1 MQDERMLPTDGK
13 RELEQAGPEDP
24 GSVPS
29 SSAQWLLTHRAQIPE
44 LVAGYV
50 SRPALERRCSPL
62 SRQLTVLQAPGGF
75 GKTALLAHCCSRLR
89 DNGGTVA
96 WLAVDEEDG
105 PVAMATYLTV
115 AFEQAGI
122 TTFDAGQSADAP
134 TTERESDTQE
144 RESDTHAGYRI
155 NLLIRAIER
164 HGRPCLLALDELERL
179 CNTQAVDVLNMLLS
193 QSPDNLRFAM
203 AFRERP
209 PGLDIAMF
217 LLEGRGETI
226 TAEELRFSLPDI
238 ARFFDTELSRREL
251 AAVAASSAGWPIAL
265 RIYRNA
271 AQAGEP
277 PDDAVLGKETVA
289 AWIESR
295 LWRGVPDDD
304 REFIL
309 DMSLF
314 DWIDPDLID
323 EATGQRHSRRRIES
337 MASLAGLVQITGS
350 GKTTMKLHPLI
361 REYCANKLFRE
372 NPSRFRSVHAGIAR
386 GLARR
391 GQVED
396 ALRHSAE
403 AGDAQLTGRIA
414 TDAGGVHIW
423 IGRGFDA
430 LRGMDGW
437 LTADAIAAYPR
448 LALIRCVLLALSGD
462 MDGARRVY
470 QETAIETAGFSRSPS
485 GDEDPDM
492 KRDHLIVLGLMV
504 VLRCSPLPR
513 YEPLVSTVA
522 DIALQPD
529 TDPLLRGIIR
539 YGLCLVMTERTE
551 FERAAEWAERV
562 RTDLRQHT
570 LYITPHLD
578 CQLGLAAMAQ
588 GRTTEAANRYG
599 RALELARVGHLG
611 NTETAMVGELL
622 MTELELERS
631 AHLPRRHTPVSLR
644 LLGEGGTWFDIYAA
658 NAAIATELAFRDQG
672 VDRALAVLESAMEFA
687 RATERSALITFLSA
701 LRVSVLA
708 MADRV
713 DDAAR
718 AWRSD
723 ALPRDD
729 KDCVDFKAYRWREV
743 EAFVEGRLRL
753 LIAQAEFDAARRFA
767 SLVSEAIDERRLVRA
782 RMRMLV
788 LSMRLEVLAGHPEQA
803 REHLIA
809 YLATYADSDYLRPLA
824 RERGLTAPLLDAV
837 IDSGAASSI
846 IDTAVELRHALAA
859 PDQAPDQSEPVL
871 NPREVDV
878 LQRLESRSDKMI
890 AKELNLSYDGVRYH
904 VRRIFA
910 KLGARGRFDAVHRA
924 RAQGLLPPEGG
935 EEALNR

>member
-1 MQDERMLPTDGK
+1 MVPTDDGEVLDPAD
-13 RELEQAGPEDP
+13 REGIAGSPTP
-24 GSVPS
+24 WV
-29 SSAQWLLTHRAQIPE
+29 LTHKVHIPD

-50 SRPALERRCSPL
+50 SRPELEKRCAPRG
-62 SRQLTVLQAPGGF
+62 RQLTMLQAPGGF
-75 GKTALLAHCCSRLR
+75 GKTALLAHCCSRFR
-89 DNGGTVA
+89 DHGHTVA

-105 PVAMATYLTV
+105 AVAVATYLML

-122 TTFDAGQSADAP
+122 TTFDAAGQSVGAS
-134 TTERESDTQE
+134 TTGRESDTQ
-144 RESDTHAGYRI
+144 AAYRI
-155 NLLIRAIER
+155 NLLIHAIER
-164 HGRPCLLALDELERL
+164 HGQPCLLALDELERL
-179 CNTQAVDVLNMLLS
+179 RNPQAVAILNTLLR

-251 AAVAASSAGWPIAL
+251 TSVAASSAGWPIAL

-271 AQAGEP
+271 VQAGVP
-277 PDDAVLGKETVA
+277 PDDPVGAKETVA

-295 LWRGVPDDD
+295 LWRGLSTDD

-309 DMSLF
+309 DVSLF
-314 DWIDPDLID
+314 DWIDAELID

-337 MASLAGLVQITGS
+337 MASLAGLLQITGS
-350 GKTTMKLHPLI
+350 GTTTMKLHPLI

-372 NPSRFRSVHAGIAR
+372 NPTRFRAVHAGIAR

-391 GQVED
+391 GHVED

-403 AGDAQLTGRIA
+403 AGDAQLTGQIA
-414 TDAGGVHIW
+414 TDAGGIHLW

-430 LRGMDGW
+430 LRGMDDW
-437 LTADAIAAYPR
+437 LTADAVAAYPR
-448 LALIRCVLLALSGD
+448 LALIRCVLLSLSGD

-470 QETAIETAGFSRSPS
+470 QQTAIESAGFSRSPG
-485 GDEDPDM
+485 GDEDPEM
-492 KRDHLIVLGLMV
+492 KRDHLIALGLML
-504 VLRCSPLPR
+504 VLACSPLSR

-522 DIALQPD
+522 EIARQPD

-539 YGLCLVMTERTE
+539 YGLCLVMTEKAE

-562 RTDLRQHT
+562 RADLRQHT

-588 GRTTEAANRYG
+588 GRTTEAANRYS
-599 RALELARVGHLG
+599 RALELSRVGHLG
-611 NTETAMVGELL
+611 NAGTAMVGEIL
-622 MTELELERS
+622 MAELELERS
-631 AHLPRRHTPVSLR
+631 AQPSRRHPQLGSLR
-644 LLGEGGTWFDIYAA
+644 LLGEWGTWFDVYAA
-658 NAAIATELAFRDQG
+658 NAAIATELALHDQG
-672 VDRALAVLESAMEFA
+672 VDRALAVLENATEFA
-687 RATERSALITFLSA
+687 RATERLALITFLSA
-701 LRVSVLA
+701 LRVSVLTIG
-708 MADRV
+708 DRV
-713 DDAAR
+713 EDAAR

-723 ALPRDD
+723 ELPREDEG
-729 KDCVDFKAYRWREV
+729 CVDFKAYRWREV
-743 EAFVEGRLRL
+743 EALAEGRLRL

-767 SLVSEAIDERRLVRA
+767 SLVSEATNERRLVRA

-788 LSMRLEVLAGHPEQA
+788 LSMRLEALAGDPERA
-803 REHLIA
+803 TGHLIA
-809 YLATYADSDYLRPLA
+809 YLAAYADSDYLRPLA

-837 IDSGAASSI
+837 VNSRAAPSVV
-846 IDTAVELRHALAA
+846 DTAIELRTALTASRQTT
-859 PDQAPDQSEPVL
+859 PDQLEPVL
-871 NPREVDV
+871 NPREIEV
-878 LQRLESRSDKMI
+878 LQRLQSQSDKMI
-890 AKELNLSYDGVRYH
+890 AKDLNLSYDGVRYH

-924 RAQGLLPPEGG
+924 RTQGLLPPESVEDSLG
-935 EEALNR
+935 R